1 VSAQIVTTGNVDQSN
16 NTVKGHMAARDVN
29 VTNVEAAPQIESS
42 LSRLYRKLKAEAG
55 EDPKL
60 VKYINQLEIFTRIV
74 DDEEVIGLDGKLTN
88 AGRLDQLNMA
98 MAMKEQ
104 TYDQLRTMIF
114 SKTFQTI
121 YATLMAKIFEEFQTY
136 VIPAIHKGAER
147 EIIDQLV
154 SQQVVK
160 PIVAELEAC
169 PDYEGVA
176 INDVRGMLYFLTGN
190 CHLVWS

>member
-1 VSAQIVTTGNVDQSN
+1 VTTGNVNQSN
-16 NTVKGHMAARDVN
+16 NTVKGHMAARDVI

-42 LSRLYRKLKAEAG
+42 LSRLYRKLKTEAG

-74 DDEEVIGLDGKLTN
+74 DDKEVIGLDGKLTN
-88 AGRLDQLNMA
+88 ARRLDQLNMA

-104 TYDQLRTMIF
+104 TYDQLRAMMF

-136 VIPAIHKGAER
+136 GH
-147 EIIDQLV
+147 
-154 SQQVVK
+154 
-160 PIVAELEAC
+160 
-169 PDYEGVA
+169 
-176 INDVRGMLYFLTGN
+176 LY
-190 CHLVWS
+190 

>member
-1 VSAQIVTTGNVDQSN
+1 MSAQIVTTGNVDQSN

>member
-1 VSAQIVTTGNVDQSN
+1 MSAQIVTTGNVDQSN

-42 LSRLYRKLKAEAG
+42 LSRLYRKLKSEAG
-55 EDPKL
+55 ESPKL

-104 TYDQLRTMIF
+104 TYDQLRTMMF

-147 EIIDQLV
+147 EIIDKLV

>member
-1 VSAQIVTTGNVDQSN
+1 
-16 NTVKGHMAARDVN
+16 MAARDVI

-42 LSRLYRKLKAEAG
+42 LSRLYRKLKTEAG

-74 DDEEVIGLDGKLTN
+74 DDKEVIGLDGKLTN
-88 AGRLDQLNMA
+88 ARRLDQLNMA

-104 TYDQLRTMIF
+104 TYDQLRAMMF

-136 VIPAIHKGAER
+136 GH
-147 EIIDQLV
+147 
-154 SQQVVK
+154 
-160 PIVAELEAC
+160 
-169 PDYEGVA
+169 
-176 INDVRGMLYFLTGN
+176 LY
-190 CHLVWS
+190 